1 MLDRYNGPPG
11 SVSIQ
16 SAHIDEKFYKQ
27 AAAILEVLDPRGH
40 RQSGAKPKGD
50 CGAMYYKL
58 YREETPFSG
67 AHYFDWL
74 DYGRGRYILRH
85 DKNCNKKKF
94 NKKTVHYFNDEARN
108 LHEVYVKPNDDNTQL
123 IWRYKLHD
131 ELVPESDKD
140 DPHMYM
146 WALDEKL
153 YIVDDKRWNNKK
165 YGEPKHTGIVAGMPA
180 LSGGRIYIGKGGRS
194 ILALGI
200 TGRTFMQ

>member
-1 MLDRYNGPPG
+1 MSSSMPPVLRKYPTLHRSSKG
-11 SVSIQ
+11 KSSARDFIDVAIFSLCPSI
-16 SAHIDEKFYKQ
+16 
-27 AAAILEVLDPRGH
+27 
-40 RQSGAKPKGD
+40 
-50 CGAMYYKL
+50 
-58 YREETPFSG
+58 PFR
-67 AHYFDWL
+67 HC
-74 DYGRGRYILRH
+74 RYILRY

-94 NKKTVHYFNDEARN
+94 NKKIVHYFNDEARN

-165 YGEPKHTGIVAGMPA
+165 YGEPKHTGIVLLYRVVGYT
-180 LSGGRIYIGKGGRS
+180 STKGGGHGVS
-194 ILALGI
+194 ILAVGII